1 MDVLIQNLSLV
12 RWGTDVDSIQ
22 EMWNSFEQEILTI
35 VDKIAP
41 LEEVGSTIKRKVSKT
56 LKSKLNRRS
65 YLLNKRKHRTQQE
78 HEKEE
83 LKALNKYIRNYYYEE
98 RRMHVR
104 SKIIPGN
111 NKSLWDAVKIARDIE
126 PTPLPAMLTRDG
138 INYDRKTAPEA
149 FSKYFK
155 TKISTL
161 EEGTTIDEE
170 MWNGEKIINSESINF
185 MTPERVEE
193 CLKNLKSKNCE
204 GPDRLPLRILK
215 DGATVLAKPLSV
227 LFCKIYEKKEIPEQ
241 WKVSKVIPLHKKGKK
256 ENIENYRPIS
266 NLCSITK
273 VFERLILLRLEEI
286 EKENG
291 IDLTGYEQHGFK
303 KKRSTITAGLTLQSL
318 IAKEMDMDCYVT
330 MSSLD
335 LSAAFDLV
343 NLDLLMKRL
352 KIMGIPDDLLQ
363 LLEVWLRQR
372 SFYVEANGQNSSIL
386 ENDVGT
392 IQGSILGPI
401 LYALFIRPLYK
412 ITKVTTFA
420 DDNYVVKFNKDKK
433 MALEELKKEL
443 EKIIKW
449 LKGSGLKVNEKKTEL
464 CIFHRNGNT
473 DGNLLIDNDLITS
486 KNEINV
492 LGITF
497 DSKLQWSSQVSRAI
511 GGANKALQAIKLIRK
526 YFTTPE
532 IVQLLTSNFYSRF
545 YYGSEIW
552 HIPTLNRNCKKML
565 LSASANALKLCNIF
579 YDPSVS
585 YIDLH
590 TLHKR
595 ALPSKFCLYRHCLLL
610 HKVFN
615 DSIPKRDWIDLN
627 FQMRNTSRQ
636 TSFETQNCSV
646 YKVGNNILSN
656 RLTCI
661 NKKVPLNILN
671 LDIGPFKVICKNMF
685 LK

>member
-1 MDVLIQNLSLV
+1 M
-12 RWGTDVDSIQ
+12 
-22 EMWNSFEQEILTI
+22 
-35 VDKIAP
+35 
-41 LEEVGSTIKRKVSKT
+41 
-56 LKSKLNRRS
+56 
-65 YLLNKRKHRTQQE
+65 
-78 HEKEE
+78 
-83 LKALNKYIRNYYYEE
+83 
-98 RRMHVR
+98 
-104 SKIIPGN
+104 
-111 NKSLWDAVKIARDIE
+111 
-126 PTPLPAMLTRDG
+126 
-138 INYDRKTAPEA
+138 A

-155 TKISTL
+155 SKISVL
-161 EEGTTIDEE
+161 EESATIDEE
-170 MWNGEKIINSESINF
+170 IWNGEKIINSESVNF

-215 DGATVLAKPLSV
+215 DGATVLSRPLSV
-227 LFCKIYEKKEIPEQ
+227 LFHKIYERKEIPEQ

-256 ENIENYRPIS
+256 EDIENYRPIS

-273 VFERLILLRLEEI
+273 VFEKLILLRLEEI

-303 KKRSTITAGLTLQSL
+303 KKRSTITAGLTIQSI
-318 IAKEMDMDCYVT
+318 IAREMDTDCYVA

-335 LSAAFDLV
+335 LTAAFDLV
-343 NLDLLMKRL
+343 NLDLLLKRMR
-352 KIMGIPDDLLQ
+352 IMGIPEDLLQ
-363 LLEVWLRQR
+363 LLEIWLRQR
-372 SFYVEANGQNSSIL
+372 SFYVEASGQTSTIL
-386 ENDVGT
+386 ESDVGT

-401 LYALFIRPLYK
+401 LYALFIRPLYR

-420 DDNYVVKFNKDKK
+420 DDNYIIKCNKEKK
-433 MALEELKKEL
+433 IALEELGREL

-449 LKGSGLKVNEKKTEL
+449 LKGSGLKVNESKTEL
-464 CIFHRNGNT
+464 CIFHRSNNT
-473 DGNLLIDNDLITS
+473 DGSLLVDNVLIKS

-497 DSKLQWSSQVSRAI
+497 DSKLQWGLQVSRTI
-511 GGANKALQAIKLIRK
+511 RGANTSLQAIKLIRK

-579 YDPSVS
+579 YDPFVS

-590 TLHKR
+590 KLHKR
-595 ALPSKFCLYRHCLLL
+595 ALPSKFCIYRHCLLL

-615 DSIPKRDWIDLN
+615 DSIPRNDWLNLN
-627 FQMRNTSRQ
+627 FQIITTSRQ
-636 TSFETQNCSV
+636 TTFEVQNRST

-656 RLTCI
+656 RLACI
-661 NKKVPLNILN
+661 NKKIPLNMLN
-671 LDIGPFKVICKNMF
+671 LDIGPYKVNCKNMF
-685 LK
+685 LI